1 MEGRRLTQHFEIMTS
16 DFFREGR
23 LLVSEEINHAGIIVV
38 FFFFFISV
46 ILFCFVL
53 LFLTPSWQYKLV
65 LKSLTKEIQTS

>member
-23 LLVSEEINHAGIIVV
+23 LLVLEEINHAGIIVV
-38 FFFFFISV
+38 FFFIISV